1 MNAVIKILSTQNYGS
16 PHGNTL
22 ELVTD
27 GEYEYAKD
35 LVKIVY
41 QESPVTG
48 MEGTTTTLQITPQDV
63 RLNRE
68 GNMTSST
75 VFREGQRCDF
85 LYSSPYGTTVLGVE
99 TRRITRFFNE
109 HGGHLGVDY
118 IIDMDH
124 AVVGRNSF
132 QMNVSERE
140 DA

>member
-75 VFREGQRCDF
+75 VFRARGVIEKCGS
-85 LYSSPYGTTVLGVE
+85 LSSSAC
-99 TRRITRFFNE
+99 F
-109 HGGHLGVDY
+109 
-118 IIDMDH
+118 
-124 AVVGRNSF
+124 
-132 QMNVSERE
+132 
-140 DA
+140 